1 VKKQPRRYAL
11 NEEDIRYEL
20 RVMIRWCRW
29 FRKTDFDWVERA
41 AARYRDRH
49 PLINLDS
56 PETRAA

>member
-1 VKKQPRRYAL
+1 MKKQPRRYAL

-29 FRKTDFDWVERA
+29 FQKTDFDWVAIA

-49 PLINLDS
+49 PLLNLDA

>member
-1 VKKQPRRYAL
+1 MKKQPRRYAL

-20 RVMIRWCRW
+20 KVMIRWCRW
-29 FRKTDFDWVERA
+29 FGKTDFEWVQLA

-49 PLINLDS
+49 PLLSLDA

>member
-1 VKKQPRRYAL
+1 MQKQPRRYAL

-29 FRKTDFDWVERA
+29 FQKTDWDWVERA

-49 PLINLDS
+49 PLVSLDS
-56 PETRAA
+56 PEARAA